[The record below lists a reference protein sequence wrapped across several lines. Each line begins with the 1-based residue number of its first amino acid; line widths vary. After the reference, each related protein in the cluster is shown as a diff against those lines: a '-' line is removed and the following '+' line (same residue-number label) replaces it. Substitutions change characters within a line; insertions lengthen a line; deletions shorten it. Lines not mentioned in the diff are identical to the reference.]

1 MKVKTRVSS
10 RLIIKLLAGAPV
22 VVLLVSLA
30 GCATNPATGR
40 SMLSMVSEG
49 QEVDMGRQ
57 YMAEVEREQGLYDN
71 PVLAAYVD
79 SVGQALAAESE
90 RPELPWSF
98 KVVDDPVVNAF
109 ALPGGPIYVARGILA
124 RFNSEAEMASVLGHE
139 IGHIT
144 ARHIVEQMSRQQL
157 AQLGM
162 IASLIAIPDLMPFS
176 QGISG
181 ALGVVFLKFG
191 RDDES
196 QSDELGFRYMTRVG
210 YDPQGAVDMF
220 RILDRQKSNSESAIP
235 EWQSTHPDPGN
246 RVAAAEARIT
256 ASGITEGIVRR
267 DEFLQHIDGL
277 VWGEDPRQGYFI
289 GQRFVHPELA
299 FEFTLPDGWN
309 KRNSQTAVLAGSPEK
324 DAMIQLT
331 AGSGSSEQAAEAFL
345 SRESIEQTGIT
356 RRTVNGLPA
365 VLATFSTQTRQG
377 VIEGIAMFVEHGGL
391 TYALM
396 GYAPSSRVGRY
407 SAAVER
413 TLESFAPV
421 SDEALLTV
429 VPKRIEIVSVTE
441 DLTAEEFIRLYP
453 STEETDVVLE
463 INGLRPGESIPQGTL
478 LKRITGSGGPA
489 GS

>member
-1 MKVKTRVSS
+1 
-10 RLIIKLLAGAPV
+10 
-22 VVLLVSLA
+22 
-30 GCATNPATGR
+30 
-40 SMLSMVSEG
+40 
-49 QEVDMGRQ
+49 
-57 YMAEVEREQGLYDN
+57 
-71 PVLAAYVD
+71 
-79 SVGQALAAESE
+79 
-90 RPELPWSF
+90 
-98 KVVDDPVVNAF
+98 
-109 ALPGGPIYVARGILA
+109 
-124 RFNSEAEMASVLGHE
+124 
-139 IGHIT
+139 
-144 ARHIVEQMSRQQL
+144 MSRQQL
-157 AQLGM
+157 AQLGL
-162 IASLIAIPDLMPFS
+162 IASLIAVPDLMPFS

-181 ALGVVFLKFG
+181 ALGIVFLKFG

-196 QSDELGFRYMTRVG
+196 QSDELGFRYMTKVG

-220 RILDRQKSNSESAIP
+220 RILDRQSSKSEGTIP

-256 ASGITEGIVRR
+256 TSGITEGIVRR
-267 DEFLQHIDGL
+267 DEFLQRLDGL

-309 KRNSQTAVLAGSPEK
+309 KRNSQRAVLAGSPEK

-331 AGSGSSEQAAEAFL
+331 AGNGSAEQAADEFL
-345 SRESIEQTGIT
+345 SRDGIEQTGIS

-396 GYAPSSRVGRY
+396 GYAPSAKVGRY
-407 SAAVER
+407 SAVVER

-421 SDEALLTV
+421 SDRALLTV
-429 VPKRIEIVSVTE
+429 VPKRIEVVRVSE
-441 DLTAEEFIRLYP
+441 DITAEEFTLQYP
-453 STEETDVVLE
+453 STEDSDAVLDL
-463 INGLRPGESIPQGTL
+463 NGLVPGESIPEGTL

>member
-1 MKVKTRVSS
+1 VNSHSIR
-10 RLIIKLLAGAPV
+10 RLLAGVSAV
-22 VVLLVSLA
+22 ALLVSLSA
-30 GCATNPATGR
+30 CATNPATGR
-40 SMLSMVSEG
+40 SMLSMVSED

-71 PVLAAYVD
+71 LALAAYVD
-79 SVGQALAAESE
+79 SVGQALAAVSE

-109 ALPGGPIYVARGILA
+109 ALPGGPIYLARGILA
-124 RFNSEAEMASVLGHE
+124 HFNSEAEMASVLGHE
-139 IGHIT
+139 IGHVT

-157 AQLGM
+157 AQLGL
-162 IASLIAIPDLMPFS
+162 IASLIAVPDLMPFS

-181 ALGVVFLKFG
+181 ALGIVFLKFG

-196 QSDELGFRYMTRVG
+196 QSDELGFRYMTKVG

-220 RILDRQKSNSESAIP
+220 RILDRQSSKSEGTIP

-246 RVAAAEARIT
+246 RVVAAEDRIT
-256 ASGITEGIVRR
+256 TSGITEGIVRR
-267 DEFLQHIDGL
+267 EEFLQRLEGL

-309 KRNSQTAVLAGSPEK
+309 KRNSQRAVLAGSPEK

-331 AGSGSSEQAAEAFL
+331 AGNGSAEQAADDFL
-345 SRESIEQTGIT
+345 SRDGIEQTGIS

-396 GYAPSSRVGRY
+396 GYAPSAKVGRY
-407 SAAVER
+407 SAVVER

-421 SDEALLTV
+421 SDRALLTV
-429 VPKRIEIVSVTE
+429 VPKRIEVVRVSE
-441 DLTAEEFIRLYP
+441 DITAEEFTLQYP
-453 STEETDVVLE
+453 STEDSDAVLDL
-463 INGLRPGESIPQGTL
+463 NGLVPGESIPEGTM